1 MDDSPQEPG
10 GLLTAGKRILRSVC
24 DLAQTRLEL
33 FLLEL
38 KEERIRLFDALVLVL
53 VGVVFALMT
62 LVLLTFTLVL
72 IFWDQRVLVLVL
84 LTLLY
89 GVGAGAAFWTL
100 RKRLQDWQVF
110 DATLGELKKDRACL
124 DKQN

>member
-1 MDDSPQEPG
+1 M
-10 GLLTAGKRILRSVC
+10 TGKRILHTVC

-33 FLLEL
+33 FLVEL
-38 KEERIRLFDALVLVL
+38 KEERIRLFDALLLLVI
-53 VGVVFALMT
+53 GVVCALLT

-100 RKRLQDWQVF
+100 RQRLQDWQTLP
-110 DATLGELKKDRACL
+110 ATLEELKKDRACL
-124 DKQN
+124 DKPN